1 MHFQLIERADL
12 VTPHQAAIAFDV
24 GREDRCKLPF
34 NQSDWH
40 PPGPPA
46 SGIAR
51 HERGDEILRARPPAK
66 VHWGHD
72 GWDNAVDKP
81 TNDTGPGFHV
91 AALDVTRLPAGS
103 ASILHSNG
111 KTAAPGTVATIKC
124 RQYRAMRHSGQA
136 VPNYH

>member
-24 GREDRCKLPF
+24 GSEDRCKLPF

-46 SGIAR
+46 SGVAR

-91 AALDVTRLPAGS
+91 AALDVTRLPAGER
-103 ASILHSNG
+103 IDF
-111 KTAAPGTVATIKC
+111 T
-124 RQYRAMRHSGQA
+124 
-136 VPNYH
+136 